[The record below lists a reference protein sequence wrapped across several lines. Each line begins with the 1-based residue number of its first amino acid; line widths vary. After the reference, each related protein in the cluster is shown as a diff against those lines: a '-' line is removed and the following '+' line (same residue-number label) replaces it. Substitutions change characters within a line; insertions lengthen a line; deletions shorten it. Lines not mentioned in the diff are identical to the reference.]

1 MKKTLLVVD
10 DELGIRLLLE
20 HFLGEDYNVVTKEDG
35 KEALDWISTGNYP
48 DLILADI
55 EMPVIDGFELLYKL
69 RKNEAMKNIPYMMI
83 TGKGKS
89 DNYLKSFRYGA
100 NDYLQKPFSPE
111 ELRTRVTNILK

>member
-10 DELGIRLLLE
+10 DEIGIRLLLE

-35 KEALDWISTGNYP
+35 KKAFDWISIGNYP

-55 EMPVIDGFELLYKL
+55 EMPEIDGFELLNKL
-69 RKNEAMKNIPYMMI
+69 RTNEAMKSIPYMMI

-89 DNYLKSFRYGA
+89 ENYLKSFRFGA

-111 ELRTRVTNILK
+111 ELRTRVDNILK